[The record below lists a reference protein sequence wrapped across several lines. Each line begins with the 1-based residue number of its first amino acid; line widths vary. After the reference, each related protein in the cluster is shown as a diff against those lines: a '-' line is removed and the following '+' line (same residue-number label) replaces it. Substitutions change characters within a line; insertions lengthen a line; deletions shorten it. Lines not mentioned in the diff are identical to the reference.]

1 MFILPVPV
9 FKKYF
14 PEIKNYNYKGSMQIF
29 SEFTFQK
36 NTLTAVLLN
45 IEINARGVVNRLY
58 VLRTENLLFIFGYL
72 LLFHPVG
79 LFEFVLPVVMV

>member
-45 IEINARGVVNRLY
+45 IEINAPGVVNRL
-58 VLRTENLLFIFGYL
+58 
-72 LLFHPVG
+72 
-79 LFEFVLPVVMV
+79 